1 MFLTCCDRFV
11 NTSIFFFTEKSITC
25 EENFPHNSIKEPFGK
40 KTLPYQ
46 HTDLINAIRKKLRKT
61 FCFYNCLDLKYIDNF
76 KNPYLVK
83 SQISQVILFL
93 FCGEKLI
100 FLGTTLVCYI
110 FEISYGTNFVCLS
123 DLVLLLQGKEFEL
136 FAFDKIWDL

>member
-1 MFLTCCDRFV
+1 MSLIKTCFCLQLYGNYLKNYYNRVCSGWGYLLLRVPWSYPQGFSSDSRGMGGQEKNLDFR
-11 NTSIFFFTEKSITC
+11 TE
-25 EENFPHNSIKEPFGK
+25 
-40 KTLPYQ
+40 
-46 HTDLINAIRKKLRKT
+46 
-61 FCFYNCLDLKYIDNF
+61 LKYIDNF

-83 SQISQVILFL
+83 SQISQVIPCL

-136 FAFDKIWDL
+136 FAFDKIWGL